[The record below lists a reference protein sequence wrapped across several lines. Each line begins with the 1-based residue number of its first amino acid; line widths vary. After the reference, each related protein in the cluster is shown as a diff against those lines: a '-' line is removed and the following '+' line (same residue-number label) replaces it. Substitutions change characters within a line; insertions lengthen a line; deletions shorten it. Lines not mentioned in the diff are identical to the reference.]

1 MCGCALVWAP
11 KRTTPFVSPTS
22 TSTKPWTLSTLR
34 PYNQPPF
41 TRSRTSSSTPDREAV
56 KQYTTSIVVVQTHNC
71 TRTTART
78 LKTPHF
84 LFPPLAHH
92 EPPPEEQDR
101 RERKF
106 SLLTLH
112 YSSGTHKAPQDKSQ
126 WHPLT
131 SSPPLPQ
138 SLTPEEQRLF
148 RLYGKLPSRS
158 DHFAK
163 HLKERKY
170 FDSGDY
176 AMSKAGKGDGVDTG
190 TVGSQHPVP
199 ENIPHNSGGSS
210 SNGVGGG
217 AATATPPGLT
227 KSGSISG
234 ASGGLPGGL
243 AGSPAKESSSGL
255 VRETSAEEDPDNKE
269 NAGDAAQQGIPIRS

>member
-1 MCGCALVWAP
+1 MNPLQ
-11 KRTTPFVSPTS
+11 KNKIDVS
-22 TSTKPWTLSTLR
+22 
-34 PYNQPPF
+34 
-41 TRSRTSSSTPDREAV
+41 
-56 KQYTTSIVVVQTHNC
+56 
-71 TRTTART
+71 
-78 LKTPHF
+78 
-84 LFPPLAHH
+84 
-92 EPPPEEQDR
+92 
-101 RERKF
+101 
-106 SLLTLH
+106 
-112 YSSGTHKAPQDKSQ
+112 
-126 WHPLT
+126 
-131 SSPPLPQ
+131 

-210 SNGVGGG
+210 SNGVGGP
-217 AATATPPGLT
+217 ATATPPGLT

-234 ASGGLPGGL
+234 ASGAGGIGGL
-243 AGSPAKESSSGL
+243 VGSPAKESSSGL

-269 NAGDAAQQGIPIRS
+269 NAGETAQQGIPIRS